1 MGLIFHSVLNM
12 IAMTSSM
19 GNVQSSVD
27 LSIEHSNLKKQM
39 DDLYLQN
46 SLLIS
51 SHHITEEVVN
61 KVDENMK
68 ELERLS
74 QEYRDTG
81 NKAIKDMSKGSIIGT
96 CLYLLIIGLMTLS
109 VCVSVYLT
117 VAFLVIIMMIQVA
130 SCYYIIRHPI
140 RAVFK

>member
-109 VCVSVYLT
+109 VCISIYLT

>member
-27 LSIEHSNLKKQM
+27 LSIEHSDLKKQM

-81 NKAIKDMSKGSIIGT
+81 DKAIKDMSKGSIIGT
-96 CLYLLIIGLMTLS
+96 CLYFLIIGMMTLS